1 MPKLGVDMQEGEI
14 IEWKKQEG
22 DVVNEGDIL
31 LEIMSDKTNM
41 ELEAEDSGVLLKI
54 TRQAGETVP
63 VTEVIGYIGAEGEV
77 VADNAAS
84 APVAAAAPQVEEVAV
99 VETPAATP
107 QPQVAVVH
115 EGGKVRATPK
125 ARKVARELGID
136 LAQVLG
142 TGPKGRVHADDVEN
156 FKGAQPK
163 VTPLA
168 RKIAADL
175 GIDLATVLEQ
185 ALVVRLLR
193 KMSLQSVL
201 QHKLRKLLLHLRL
214 KLNLKKSCQKVW
226 KSFQCLLCVRRFL
239 RE

>member
-1 MPKLGVDMQEGEI
+1 MLV
-14 IEWKKQEG
+14 
-22 DVVNEGDIL
+22 
-31 LEIMSDKTNM
+31 
-41 ELEAEDSGVLLKI
+41 
-54 TRQAGETVP
+54 
-63 VTEVIGYIGAEGEV
+63 
-77 VADNAAS
+77 S
-84 APVAAAAPQVEEVAV
+84 APAAAAAPQVEEVAV

-136 LAQVLG
+136 LAQVPG

-175 GIDLATVLEQ
+175 GIDLATVSGTGFGGKITKED
-185 ALVVRLLR
+185 
-193 KMSLQSVL
+193 VL
-201 QHKLRKLLLHLRL
+201 AISAPAQVKEAAAAPAVEVKPE
-214 KLNLKKSCQKVW
+214 KSCQKVW

-239 RE
+239 RNDAFILDCTNIYS